1 MKNLHVC
8 ELGTTL
14 SERPYTGD
22 TRELSIANEGT
33 SIADSEGEY
42 TAVIDDFGELK

>member
-1 MKNLHVC
+1 MHVR

-22 TRELSIANEGT
+22 TRELSNTNEGT
-33 SIADSEGEY
+33 STALPEGVY